1 MRKTSTDRD
10 IERSYFDA
18 LGATPRFDA
27 QRESELARKVV
38 GSRRAYWT
46 VLLDP
51 QHLGAVL
58 DTIVAHGCS
67 DEVVALAEQA
77 RARLAVQEDV
87 APLMVAL
94 ADAIDRVG
102 DEHAAADAIVA
113 LAAERSASWH
123 RDALRCRDAYRS
135 ARNRFIAANL
145 RLVVMF
151 AQRHGRTLM
160 ALGDRIQEGNLG
172 LMKAVDRFDPERGVR
187 FSTYAAWWI
196 RHAIVRPAAKLRTAT
211 ARNASCNGDDDG
223 IESLC
228 DASSLAELEDVVD
241 RRDRERMLAAL
252 AELPDRERDIV
263 HERFALPGA
272 SAETFEQIGQRHGI
286 SRERARQVQ
295 RVALDRLRR
304 KLEPRPA
311 LRAWNAA

>member
-10 IERSYFDA
+10 IERTYFDE
-18 LGATPRFDA
+18 LGTTPRFDVE
-27 QRESELARKVV
+27 RESELARAVV
-38 GSRRAYWT
+38 SSRRAYWT
-46 VLLDP
+46 ALLDA
-51 QHLGAVL
+51 QQLDAVL
-58 DTIVAHGCS
+58 AVIVARGCS
-67 DEVVALAEQA
+67 ADVVALAEQT
-77 RARLAVQEDV
+77 RGDV
-87 APLMVAL
+87 GPLMR
-94 ADAIDRVG
+94 AIEAVG

-113 LAAERSASWH
+113 LAAQCSPSWH
-123 RDALRCRDAYRS
+123 REVVRRRDAFLR
-135 ARNRFIAANL
+135 ARNRFVAANL

-151 AQRHGRTLM
+151 AQRHGRTTM

-196 RHAIVRPAAKLRTAT
+196 RHAIVRPAAKLQNAS
-211 ARNASCNGDDDG
+211 ARNASCRGEDDG
-223 IESLC
+223 VDELC

-241 RRDRERMLAAL
+241 RRDRVRMLAAL

-272 SAETFEQIGQRHGI
+272 TAETFEEIGRRHGI

-304 KLEPRPA
+304 KLEPRA
-311 LRAWNAA
+311 TLRAWNAA